1 MGRRSRQLSHD
12 GSADPGLQNESF
24 LYLGRYASGQLD
36 ASLAEVEQALTEL
49 GYVVVPEELL
59 TSDYDGPT
67 AMGSQRTF

>member
-1 MGRRSRQLSHD
+1 M
-12 GSADPGLQNESF
+12 
-24 LYLGRYASGQLD
+24 D